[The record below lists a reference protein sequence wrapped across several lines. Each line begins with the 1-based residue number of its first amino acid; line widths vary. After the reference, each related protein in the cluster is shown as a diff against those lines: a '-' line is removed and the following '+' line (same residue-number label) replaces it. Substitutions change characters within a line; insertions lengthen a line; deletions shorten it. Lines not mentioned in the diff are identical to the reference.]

1 VENAED
7 LRYNERG
14 EGIRVKNILVI
25 YGSPR
30 KNSGSAALARA
41 LLEQKPADASVKEYD
56 AYRLN
61 AKPCLGCGGCDRKV
75 GCVQRDLDEF
85 YKDFE
90 AADYVVFASPVY
102 NGGFP
107 APLKAILDRFQ
118 CYYALRFAHGV
129 KPPIAKHRRAALVM
143 TGGCE
148 AQGSEH
154 MTETLRQQFTVLN
167 AELAAT
173 VTVTGTDRRALSE
186 EDFAEAREAGAAL
199 FETEGGKHNA

>member
-1 VENAED
+1 M
-7 LRYNERG
+7 
-14 EGIRVKNILVI
+14 KNILVV

-30 KNSGSAALARA
+30 ADSGSAALARA
-41 LLEQKPADASVKEYD
+41 LLEPTPADAAVTEYH

-61 AKPCLGCGGCDRKV
+61 ARPCLGCGGCDRKA
-75 GCVQRDLDEF
+75 GCVQRDLDQF
-85 YKDFE
+85 YSDFE

-129 KPPIAKHRRAALVM
+129 RPPIKKHRRAALVM

-148 AQGSEH
+148 AEGSEH
-154 MTETLRQQFTVLN
+154 MAQTLRRQFTVLN
-167 AELAAT
+167 AELVAA

-186 EDFAEAREAGAAL
+186 PDFARAREAGAAL
-199 FETEGGKHNA
+199 FGEKGENKNA

>member
-1 VENAED
+1 MQ
-7 LRYNERG
+7 
-14 EGIRVKNILVI
+14 NILVI

-30 KNSGSAALARA
+30 ANSGSAALARA
-41 LLEQKPADASVKEYD
+41 LLEQQPSGAAVTEYY

-61 AKPCLGCGGCDRKV
+61 AKPCLGCGGCDRRV

-85 YKDFE
+85 YRDFE
-90 AADYVVFASPVY
+90 AADFVVFASPVY

-107 APLKAILDRFQ
+107 APLKAVLDRFQ

-129 KPPIAKHRRAALVM
+129 KQPIPKHRRAALVM

-154 MTETLRQQFTVLN
+154 MAQTLRQQFTVLN
-167 AELAAT
+167 AELVAV

-186 EDFAEAREAGAAL
+186 DDFAMAREAGAAL
-199 FETEGGKHNA
+199 FGEEGEQKHA

>member
-1 VENAED
+1 MGA
-7 LRYNERG
+7 G
-14 EGIRVKNILVI
+14 GITLSTILMI

-30 KNSGSAALARA
+30 ADSGSAALARA
-41 LLEQKPADASVKEYD
+41 LLEPKPSDASVKEYS

-61 AKPCLGCGGCDRKV
+61 AKPCLGCGGCDRQV
-75 GCVQRDLDEF
+75 GCVQRDLDKF

-129 KPPIAKHRRAALVM
+129 KPPIPKHRRAALVM

-148 AQGSEH
+148 AVGSEH
-154 MTETLRQQFTVLN
+154 MAQTLRQQFTVLN
-167 AELAAT
+167 AELTAT
-173 VTVTGTDRRALSE
+173 VTVTGTDRRELAA
-186 EDFAEAREAGAAL
+186 EDFAQARAAGATL
-199 FETEGGKHNA
+199 FETEGGNENA